1 MEKKYSPRV
10 KRTRDKILDSAV
22 QVFSQKGF
30 QASTIREIA
39 RSAGVNDLTVYRHF
53 ENKEKLFNEMFCQ
66 HTLLSEMN
74 NFINSR
80 IKGDFNAD
88 IRAII
93 TMFVSTFKRE
103 IALVKLIL
111 IESENM
117 IECRKYLASLTGT
130 IIKDLTAFFIHYQ
143 ESGVIRP
150 EANCYAI
157 ASSLYSTVFARV
169 YSLILYGD
177 VREEQDCISEEE
189 LIEGWIDMYRAS
201 ATNVQYVH

>member
-53 ENKEKLFNEMFCQ
+53 ESKEKLFNEMFRQ

-80 IKGDFNAD
+80 VKGDFNAD

-117 IECRKYLASLTGT
+117 IECRKYLASFTGT

-177 VREEQDCISEEE
+177 VREEQDWISEEE